1 MKALAQW
8 EKGGYQMQGDRQRDL
23 EKFRS
28 NRRPQGLQLRR
39 NMSRRASG
47 WGGIVGRCRRV
58 VSGGRILTFVVAPA
72 RSAPLRTAPHCAA
85 SRRHEERTLLR
96 QYMLSEGNF

>member
-8 EKGGYQMQGDRQRDL
+8 EKGGYRI
-23 EKFRS
+23 KS

-47 WGGIVGRCRRV
+47 WGGIVGRRRRV
-58 VSGGRILTFVVAPA
+58 VSGGRILTVG
-72 RSAPLRTAPHCAA
+72 
-85 SRRHEERTLLR
+85 
-96 QYMLSEGNF
+96 SEGSPYAARATNVNL